1 MYDLTPE
8 EEKFR
13 GEGED
18 LFPVTKFDWQAWLDV
33 PQEEEEWNSFAFDRM
48 FERDLLLFLL

>member
-13 GEGED
+13 EAGED
-18 LFPVTKFDWQAWLDV
+18 LFLVTKFDWQAWLDV
-33 PQEEEEWNSFAFDRM
+33 PQEEEWNSFAFDRM
-48 FERDLLLFLL
+48 FERDLLLFLW

>member
-13 GEGED
+13 EEGED

-33 PQEEEEWNSFAFDRM
+33 PQEEEWNSFAFDRM
-48 FERDLLLFLL
+48 FERDLLLLLL